1 MRPEQDPQVCARLEA
16 AVRGIAARSRT
27 AVPIPWEH
35 AHVLTDPGRVQPR
48 VIARLAGLCRRYG
61 YVVSRS
67 DLSEI
72 SRAAGGHILGATSS
86 GLANGTGRKTVQLD
100 RGMSPASEARVLAH
114 ETGHVILGHT
124 GLTPDQEIRALMKRI
139 VAQAEDPAEEAA
151 AELAA
156 GAFCK
161 VAGIGTGRFSPQF
174 IWQKYRGQPVAE
186 EAIHAGLLG
195 ARIIWAAAAPA
206 LERRAA

>member
-1 MRPEQDPQVCARLEA
+1 MRPEQEPQVCARLEE
-16 AVRGIAARSRT
+16 AVCEIAARSRT
-27 AVPIPWEH
+27 AVPTPW
-35 AHVLTDPGRVQPR
+35 ADTSLVSDPGRVPPR
-48 VIARLAGLCRRYG
+48 VIARLAGLCRRHG
-61 YVVSRS
+61 YVVSRA
-67 DLSEI
+67 DLTDM
-72 SRAAGGHILGATSS
+72 SRAAGGYILGGTSN
-86 GLANGTGRKTVQLD
+86 GLMTRDGKTVRLQ